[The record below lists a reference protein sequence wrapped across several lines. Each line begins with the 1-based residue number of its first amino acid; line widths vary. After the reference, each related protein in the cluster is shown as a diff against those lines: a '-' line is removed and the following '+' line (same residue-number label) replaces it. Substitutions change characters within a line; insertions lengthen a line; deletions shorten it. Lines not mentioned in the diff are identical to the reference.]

1 MTRKMGAG
9 VSTLGMVMST
19 KGDTCVEFVVWFFS
33 DWCRRSNTVLEKLFS
48 IFSHLK
54 IIIK

>member
-9 VSTLGMVMST
+9 VSTLGMIMST

-33 DWCRRSNTVLEKLFS
+33 VEEVILYWRNYFLFS
-48 IFSHLK
+48 HI
-54 IIIK
+54 